1 MTLLDDLIEFTQYL
15 TGQRLVGMGSRN
27 TQRAAV
33 DTDPHAERLLNHMDV
48 GVVLAE
54 EIGKEPM
61 VVEVEFERIFGGW
74 LRNGFAKPRDFYSRG
89 RASQSLRDSSPAF
102 PRS

>member
-1 MTLLDDLIEFTQYL
+1 
-15 TGQRLVGMGSRN
+15 
-27 TQRAAV
+27 
-33 DTDPHAERLLNHMDV
+33 MDV

-54 EIGKEPM
+54 KIGKEPM

-89 RASQSLRDSSPAF
+89 WTSKRPLDSSPAF
-102 PRS
+102 PES

>member
-1 MTLLDDLIEFTQYL
+1 
-15 TGQRLVGMGSRN
+15 
-27 TQRAAV
+27 
-33 DTDPHAERLLNHMDV
+33 MDV

-54 EIGKEPM
+54 KIGKEPM

-89 RASQSLRDSSPAF
+89 WTSQKTARFVPRVPRIVALF
-102 PRS
+102 PPTFKA